1 MSSGKFTNSTDRMLG
16 VDGAGQVDLQSG
28 VDGDNLIVLRDDKR
42 VVDVIHRVA
51 LDGRVIVEEVVHG
64 LLPYHRLNAIFQRLV
79 KLA

>member
-42 VVDVIHRVA
+42 VVDVIHRVV
-51 LDGRVIVEEVVHG
+51 LDGRVIVEEVVQACCLIIG
-64 LLPYHRLNAIFQRLV
+64 SMLFFNDWLS
-79 KLA
+79 